1 MASPADY
8 ILKTKSWACRRVTL
22 GLEGWR
28 PEGPREGFWLRIW
41 LQHCFLF
48 GIFINFFMYLF
59 VYLFFISDYLLIWV
73 ISFFEIIGS
82 WIGIPNEFGFY
93 LFVLIYI
100 LFICFSDFFVRLW
113 FQGQLGVLNQPAF
126 RLANIDHMN
135 ISSWRY
141 YYYCLIQL
149 HHFLDHLGV
158 GLASPMACI
167 FND

>member
-1 MASPADY
+1 MAEDLA
-8 ILKTKSWACRRVTL
+8 LA
-22 GLEGWR
+22 
-28 PEGPREGFWLRIW
+28 
-41 LQHCFLF
+41 LF
-48 GIFINFFMYLF
+48 FVWHFINFFMYLF

-135 ISSWRY
+135 ISSWR
-141 YYYCLIQL
+141 
-149 HHFLDHLGV
+149 
-158 GLASPMACI
+158 
-167 FND
+167 